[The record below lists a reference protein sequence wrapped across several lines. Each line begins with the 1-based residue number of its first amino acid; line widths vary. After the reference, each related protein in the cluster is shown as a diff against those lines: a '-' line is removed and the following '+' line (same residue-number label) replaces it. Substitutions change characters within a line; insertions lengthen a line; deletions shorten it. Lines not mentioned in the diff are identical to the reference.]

1 MGPYRARMMKV
12 VLLVVFAGLAAA
24 QFQNPMM
31 GMPPQMMGMPQ
42 MPQMPQMPGMPGM
55 PQMGQMPPMMMPPM
69 PMGAPSAAQHPAFQN
84 LMQTESKTQSKFVG
98 APLLNLFLA
107 YLFFKWH
114 YPFYPVQQ
122 NAAQAMPQAPVRSL
136 LWQILSR
143 ARVPSKWTNRQ

>member
-1 MGPYRARMMKV
+1 
-12 VLLVVFAGLAAA
+12 
-24 QFQNPMM
+24 
-31 GMPPQMMGMPQ
+31 MPQ

-114 YPFYPVQQ
+114 YPFYPVEQGSPGS
-122 NAAQAMPQAPVRSL
+122 AVGTTPARGPHVVR
-136 LWQILSR
+136 WQETFGCIL
-143 ARVPSKWTNRQ
+143 K